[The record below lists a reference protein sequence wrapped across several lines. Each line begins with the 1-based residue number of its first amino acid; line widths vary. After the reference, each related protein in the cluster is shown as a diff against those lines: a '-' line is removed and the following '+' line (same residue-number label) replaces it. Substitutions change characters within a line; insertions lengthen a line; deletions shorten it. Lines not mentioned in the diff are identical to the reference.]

1 MRGVVAKARRGGTRS
16 REQRA
21 GAGAGVGPAPPP
33 PPTRGS
39 VLSSLLRRSLA
50 QKAGL
55 TEGASVPLSRGEE
68 QA

>member
-21 GAGAGVGPAPPP
+21 GAGAGVGPAPP